1 MKKRAMPKSL
11 LAFTLLA
18 AIAACAPTAPTP
30 RLEAPRAPPSSS
42 ASLATPPSRP
52 LAPPASP
59 APIPTT
65 PEAAL
70 ARLLTEQPSKQEW
83 FAKSFREAVSS
94 AKIDALVSSM
104 RSELGALKGV
114 TKTADGYVATFE
126 RGTVAASA
134 QLDEQG
140 RFTGLFFR
148 APQLSKVA
156 LPEALAR
163 FSALPGKVSVFVVTK
178 GAPNEGLAMELP
190 LAVGSTFKLSV
201 LAALRDRIEVDKS
214 LSWEH
219 VVALGARHK
228 SLPSGILQ
236 DWPDKT
242 PLTVGSLAALMISRS
257 DNTAT
262 DALLDLVGRARVEQ
276 RGSRNKP
283 FLSTREMFILK
294 AKTGEP
300 LLTRWRAGDEA
311 ARRKLVDEMKA
322 APLPAID
329 SMSSAPTAPD
339 VEWFYTTGE
348 LCALMAKVADLP
360 AMHINPG
367 AADPKQWDAV
377 AYKGGSEPGVINMTT
392 FVRKGDRTHCV
403 SATWN
408 HVEALEESKFA
419 SAYAMV
425 LAALAQRTP

>member
-1 MKKRAMPKSL
+1 MKMRALSL
-11 LAFTLLA
+11 PPLVLTFFAL
-18 AIAACAPTAPTP
+18 IAACEPAATPP
-30 RLEAPRAPPSSS
+30 RLEAPRALPSSS
-42 ASLATPPSRP
+42 VAMPT
-52 LAPPASP
+52 
-59 APIPTT
+59 PIPTPAPAPPPVAMT
-65 PEAAL
+65 PEAAVV
-70 ARLLTEQPSKQEW
+70 RLFTSLPSQKEW
-83 FAKSFREAVSS
+83 FARSFLDAVSPT
-94 AKIDALVSSM
+94 KIDALVTSM
-104 RSELGALKGV
+104 KNDLGAIKDV
-114 TKTADGYVATFE
+114 TKTPEGYLSTFE
-126 RGTVAASA
+126 RGTVATTIR
-134 QLDEQG
+134 LDEAG

-148 APQLSKVA
+148 APQLAKVP

-163 FSALPGKVSVFVVTK
+163 FSALPGKVSVCVATT
-178 GAPNEGLAMELP
+178 GAPNEGVAMDLP

-201 LAALRDRIEVDKS
+201 LSALRDRIEVDKK
-214 LSWEH
+214 LTWEH
-219 VVALGARHK
+219 VVALEPRHK

-262 DALLDLVGRARVEQ
+262 DLLLDLVGRTRVEQ

-283 FLSTREMFILK
+283 FLSTREMFIVK

-311 ARRKLVDEMKA
+311 ARRKLVDEMKS
-322 APLPAID
+322 APLPPVE
-329 SMSSAPTAPD
+329 SVSSSPTALD

-367 AADPKQWDAV
+367 VVDPKRWDAV
-377 AYKGGSEPGVINMTT
+377 AYKGGSEPGVLNMTT
-392 FVRKGDRTHCV
+392 LVRKGDRTHCV

-408 HVEALEESKFA
+408 HDKPLEESQFE

-425 LAALAQRTP
+425 IAALGP